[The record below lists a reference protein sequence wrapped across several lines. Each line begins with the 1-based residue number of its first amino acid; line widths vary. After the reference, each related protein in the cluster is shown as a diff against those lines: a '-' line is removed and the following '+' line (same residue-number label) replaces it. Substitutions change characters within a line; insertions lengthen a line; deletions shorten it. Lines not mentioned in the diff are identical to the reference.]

1 MKTYFKKL
9 NEKSNQSNE
18 LDWLDIAVSMT
29 NVEIEKILTGIVDF
43 GNKLERQIRI
53 FYKDKYKS
61 PIIDK
66 LEKEKIYI
74 EKVYEP
80 YNIDPLKSAKE
91 FHQILLDILDDYL
104 NVVVYNMLGNRF
116 ENVDDDILVEKI
128 KEWVSNDLVNRFTFY
143 FINID
148 KKTDNYIL
156 CRSNGNM
163 IFYYNCS
170 YMTKNNNNSF
180 GIRNGDTMFKE
191 HLIEIGKESV
201 GLTHKQGNVDVGISL
216 YSGYFDDL

>member
-1 MKTYFKKL
+1 MMLICKL
-9 NEKSNQSNE
+9 PTHR
-18 LDWLDIAVSMT
+18 LWR
-29 NVEIEKILTGIVDF
+29 G
-43 GNKLERQIRI
+43 R
-53 FYKDKYKS
+53 
-61 PIIDK
+61 
-66 LEKEKIYI
+66 
-74 EKVYEP
+74 
-80 YNIDPLKSAKE
+80 
-91 FHQILLDILDDYL
+91 
-104 NVVVYNMLGNRF
+104 VVH
-116 ENVDDDILVEKI
+116 
-128 KEWVSNDLVNRFTFY
+128 

-201 GLTHKQGNVDVGISL
+201 GLTYKQGNVDVGISL

>member
-1 MKTYFKKL
+1 M
-9 NEKSNQSNE
+9 
-18 LDWLDIAVSMT
+18 I
-29 NVEIEKILTGIVDF
+29 
-43 GNKLERQIRI
+43 NKRNLICV
-53 FYKDKYKS
+53 KDKEQ
-61 PIIDK
+61 
-66 LEKEKIYI
+66 LELGELLL
-74 EKVYEP
+74 YEP
-80 YNIDPLKSAKE
+80 YKNILINFKDLCININAKE

-156 CRSNGNM
+156 CRYNGNM

-201 GLTHKQGNVDVGISL
+201 GLTYKQGNVDVGISL

>member
-1 MKTYFKKL
+1 MML
-9 NEKSNQSNE
+9 ICE
-18 LDWLDIAVSMT
+18 LPTHRLWR
-29 NVEIEKILTGIVDF
+29 GW
-43 GNKLERQIRI
+43 
-53 FYKDKYKS
+53 
-61 PIIDK
+61 
-66 LEKEKIYI
+66 
-74 EKVYEP
+74 
-80 YNIDPLKSAKE
+80 
-91 FHQILLDILDDYL
+91 
-104 NVVVYNMLGNRF
+104 VVH
-116 ENVDDDILVEKI
+116 
-128 KEWVSNDLVNRFTFY
+128 

-201 GLTHKQGNVDVGISL
+201 GLTYKQGNVDVGISL

>member
-74 EKVYEP
+74 EKFM
-80 YNIDPLKSAKE
+80 NLIILILK
-91 FHQILLDILDDYL
+91 
-104 NVVVYNMLGNRF
+104 V
-116 ENVDDDILVEKI
+116 
-128 KEWVSNDLVNRFTFY
+128 
-143 FINID
+143 
-148 KKTDNYIL
+148 
-156 CRSNGNM
+156 
-163 IFYYNCS
+163 
-170 YMTKNNNNSF
+170 
-180 GIRNGDTMFKE
+180 
-191 HLIEIGKESV
+191 
-201 GLTHKQGNVDVGISL
+201 
-216 YSGYFDDL
+216 